1 MFPTQEFANM
11 PLRRENSF
19 ILNYVDDFKTHIGTG
34 IMSEK
39 IASLWHRV
47 WGHKSEKE
55 KRRVRSL
62 IPMVLYGAL
71 VMYGIIY
78 LSILNTV
85 HRYNPGPAVK
95 SWFGG
100 DSPAIMAARNK
111 EKSQQEA
118 SYKGLRKQVVGGR

>member
-1 MFPTQEFANM
+1 M
-11 PLRRENSF
+11 
-19 ILNYVDDFKTHIGTG
+19 G
-34 IMSEK
+34 EK

-55 KRRVRSL
+55 KQRVRSL
-62 IPMVLYGAL
+62 IPMILYGFL

-85 HRYNPGPAVK
+85 HRFNPGPAVK

-100 DSPAIMAARNK
+100 DSPAIVAARNK
-111 EKSQQEA
+111 EKRQQEI
-118 SYKGLRKQVVGGR
+118 SYKGLRKQVAVGR

>member
-1 MFPTQEFANM
+1 M
-11 PLRRENSF
+11 PPRRENSF
-19 ILNYVDDFKTHIGTG
+19 ILSYIDDFKTHIGTS
-34 IMSEK
+34 IMGEK

-55 KRRVRSL
+55 KKRLRSL
-62 IPMVLYGAL
+62 IPMLLYGFF

-85 HRYNPGPAVK
+85 HRFNPGPAVK

-100 DSPAIMAARNK
+100 ENPAIVAARNK
-111 EKSQQEA
+111 EKTEQEK
-118 SYKGLRKQVVGGR
+118 SYKGLRKQVAGGR